1 MKIRRGI
8 FVLVVLLAGSSAAW
22 AQADPAKEV
31 ADIARQRGQAIA
43 KNDLDGFM
51 ENVADN
57 VVFTSG
63 RAGFRI
69 EGKAAMRTYYAQLA
83 QHYPTRQFVVRQ
95 PSSRVFQNGTVV
107 VRNFYSDGT
116 IIDRNGNPSTA
127 MNRISETWIKTDG
140 RWLLVDQHIS
150 SVPGTQ

>member
-1 MKIRRGI
+1 MKILKG
-8 FVLVVLLAGSSAAW
+8 FLVLVLVLGALPAVW
-22 AQADPAKEV
+22 AQADPVKEV

-83 QHYPTRQFVVRQ
+83 QHYPTRQFLVRQ

-107 VRNFYSDGT
+107 VNNFYADGT
-116 IIDRNGNPSTA
+116 IVDRNGKLSTA
-127 MNRISETWIKTDG
+127 MNRISETWVKTDG

-150 SVPGTQ
+150 TIPGTQ